1 MTTGPVH
8 WKLLQ
13 QARALDNQFFVCTC
27 SPARDEDFSY
37 VAWGHS
43 LVVGPFGEVLQ
54 ELEHAEQVLYQEI
67 DLSALRER
75 RTNMPLEQQR
85 RKDLYAVVDKT
96 AEKVGL
102 T

>member
-1 MTTGPVH
+1 
-8 WKLLQ
+8 
-13 QARALDNQFFVCTC
+13 
-27 SPARDEDFSY
+27 
-37 VAWGHS
+37 
-43 LVVGPFGEVLQ
+43 VVGPFGEVLQ